1 MRMNQPLVVMTC
13 LVALGGLPA
22 TAVHAQAPAP
32 APAVASNY
40 KVKVGD
46 TISIQVLNHPE
57 FSITGT
63 RVQND
68 NSISY
73 FFGPI
78 LVTGKTVSE
87 IGVLVKKAIIDA
99 KQLVNPIVSI
109 SVAVREPMTVN
120 IYGDVR
126 SAGKVELRDG
136 MRLLDVLALA
146 GGLPSDR
153 YEFYKLVVYRAAGPV
168 TVDVT
173 KLYTGDLKQNI
184 ALESGDNIIVDES
197 DPSETMV
204 RVVGEVRAQS
214 SVVVPRDGSILA
226 VLNAA
231 GGVTPAA
238 ALSQASIVRNG
249 ETIKV
254 DLRGILETGI
264 VKGDV
269 KLKAG
274 DVLVIPQNKKVFRSN
289 GATQKTGEIVYPDDR
304 SLTLFEALSIAGL
317 PAQNADLKKVR
328 LTRKLDNGKDETTT
342 HNVEVMLKGDLTKD
356 VAVKPDDSIFVQ
368 PRSGQR
374 RFGLQ
379 DALWA
384 VTTVSG
390 LLRLFR

>member
-1 MRMNQPLVVMTC
+1 MRMNQPLVVMTS

-22 TAVHAQAPAP
+22 TAVHAQAP

-46 TISIQVLNHPE
+46 TISIQVRNHPE

-289 GATQKTGEIVYPDDR
+289 GATQKTGEIVYPDDLHCLKRCR
-304 SLTLFEALSIAGL
+304 SLVCRRKMQI
-317 PAQNADLKKVR
+317 LKKC
-328 LTRKLDNGKDETTT
+328 G
-342 HNVEVMLKGDLTKD
+342 
-356 VAVKPDDSIFVQ
+356 
-368 PRSGQR
+368 
-374 RFGLQ
+374 
-379 DALWA
+379 
-384 VTTVSG
+384 
-390 LLRLFR
+390 

>member
-22 TAVHAQAPAP
+22 TAVHAQAP

-264 VKGDV
+264 VKGDF

>member
-1 MRMNQPLVVMTC
+1 MQVNKSLVVMTC
-13 LVALGGLPA
+13 LVALGGIPVQSA
-22 TAVHAQAPAP
+22 YAQAP
-32 APAVASNY
+32 APAVASDY
-40 KVKVGD
+40 KVKAGD

-57 FSITGT
+57 FSIAGT

-78 LVTGKTVSE
+78 SVTGKTVSE
-87 IGVLVKKAIIDA
+87 IGNLVKKAIVDA
-99 KQLVNPIVSI
+99 KQLVNPVVSV
-109 SVAVREPMTVN
+109 SVAAREPMTVN

-126 SAGKVELRDG
+126 NAGKVELRDG
-136 MRLLDVLALA
+136 MRLLDILALA

-153 YEFYKLVVYRAAGPV
+153 YEFYKLVVYRPAGPV
-168 TVDVT
+168 TVDVG
-173 KLYTGDLKQNI
+173 KLYTGDQKQNI
-184 ALESGDNIIVDES
+184 TLESGDNIIIDES

-204 RVVGEVRAQS
+204 RVVGEVRSQS

-238 ALSQASIVRNG
+238 ALSQASIVRKG
-249 ETIKV
+249 QTIKV

-264 VKGDV
+264 VKGGT
-269 KLKAG
+269 KLEAG
-274 DVLVIPQNKKVFRSN
+274 DVLVIPQNKRVFRTN
-289 GATQKTGEIVYPDDR
+289 GATQKTGEIIYPDDR

-317 PAQNADLKKVR
+317 PAQNADLKNVR
-328 LTRKLDNGKDETTT
+328 LTRKLTDGKDETTT
-342 HNVEVMLKGDLTKD
+342 HNVEMMLKGDLTKD
-356 VAVKPDDSIFVQ
+356 VPVKPEDSIFVES
-368 PRSGQR
+368 RAGR
-374 RFGLQ
+374 KRFSLQ

-384 VTTVSG
+384 VTTVTG

>member
-1 MRMNQPLVVMTC
+1 MRMNKPLVVMTS

-22 TAVHAQAPAP
+22 TAVHAQAP

>member
-22 TAVHAQAPAP
+22 TAVHAQAP

-249 ETIKV
+249 ETIKI

>member
-22 TAVHAQAPAP
+22 TAVHAQAP

>member
-1 MRMNQPLVVMTC
+1 MQLNKSLVVMTC
-13 LVALGGLPA
+13 LISIGGLHFQKA
-22 TAVHAQAPAP
+22 YAQSPIV
-32 APAVASNY
+32 AVASDY

-46 TISIQVLNHPE
+46 VVSIQVLNHPE
-57 FSITGT
+57 FSVAGT

-78 LVTGKTVSE
+78 SVTGKTVSE
-87 IGVLVKKAIIDA
+87 IGNLVKKAIIDA
-99 KQLVNPIVSI
+99 KQLVNPVI
-109 SVAVREPMTVN
+109 SVSVAAREPMTVN
-120 IYGDVR
+120 VYGDVR

-136 MRLLDVLALA
+136 MRLLDVIALA
-146 GGLPSDR
+146 GGLPTDR
-153 YEFYKLVVYRAAGPV
+153 YEFYKLVVYRTAGPV
-168 TVDVT
+168 KVDVG

-184 ALESGDNIIVDES
+184 VLESGDNIIIDES

-204 RVVGEVRAQS
+204 RVIGEVRSQS

-231 GGVTPAA
+231 GGVTPIA
-238 ALSQASIVRNG
+238 ALSKASIVRNG
-249 ETIKV
+249 QTIKV
-254 DLRGILETGI
+254 DLSGLLETGI
-264 VKGDV
+264 VKDGI

-274 DVLVIPQNKKVFRSN
+274 DILVIPQNKKVFRTN
-289 GATQKTGEIVYPDDR
+289 GATQKTGEITYPDDR

-328 LTRKLDNGKDETTT
+328 LTRKLADGKDETTT

-356 VAVKPDDSIFVQ
+356 VAVKPDDSIFIE
-368 PRSGQR
+368 PRTPKR
-374 RFGLQ
+374 RFSLQ

-384 VTTVSG
+384 VTTVTG

>member
-22 TAVHAQAPAP
+22 TSVHAQAPV
-32 APAVASNY
+32 PAVASDY

-78 LVTGKTVSE
+78 SVTGKTVSE
-87 IGVLVKKAIIDA
+87 IGILVRKAIVDA
-99 KQLVNPIVSI
+99 KQLVNPIVSV
-109 SVAVREPMTVN
+109 SVAAREPMTVN

-146 GGLPSDR
+146 GGLPTDR

-168 TVDVT
+168 AVDVT
-173 KLYTGDLKQNI
+173 KLYSGDLKQNI
-184 ALESGDNIIVDES
+184 ALESGDNIIIDES

-269 KLKAG
+269 KLKPG

-356 VAVKPDDSIFVQ
+356 VAVKPDDSIFVE
-368 PRSGQR
+368 PRIGQR
-374 RFGLQ
+374 RFSLQ